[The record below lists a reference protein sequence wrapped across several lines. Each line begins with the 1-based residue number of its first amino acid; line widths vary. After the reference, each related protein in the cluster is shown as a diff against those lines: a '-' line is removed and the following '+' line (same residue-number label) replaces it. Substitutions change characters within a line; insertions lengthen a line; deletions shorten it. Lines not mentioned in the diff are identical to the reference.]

1 MKLELPFSHE
11 AFLDVFGA
19 YNSAL
24 WPVAAVVWLA
34 TACLAW
40 NWIWR
45 GRLNGRVLFALLAVH
60 WAWSGTVYHWL
71 FFRAIN
77 PAAALFGAAF
87 VVQAVLFTWLAV
99 ASRAHLV
106 AGPSLR
112 GVLGGAL
119 VLYGLVYPFLGFAF
133 GLQYPR
139 LPLFAVP
146 CPTTLVTAGWLLTS
160 AGVPRFVNIVPLLW
174 AAIGS
179 SAALALGIQADLALV
194 AAGALLAIDTL
205 VPSALGAK
213 AAA

>member
-19 YNSAL
+19 YNAAL
-24 WPVAAVVWLA
+24 WPVAAVLWLA
-34 TACLAW
+34 SAWLAW

-45 GRLNGRVLFALLAVH
+45 GRLDRRVLFALLAIH
-60 WAWSGTVYHWL
+60 WTWSGIVYHWL

-77 PAAALFGAAF
+77 PAAALFGTAF
-87 VVQAVLFTWLAV
+87 VVQAVLFTWLA
-99 ASRAHLV
+99 ASSRGHLV
-106 AGPSLR
+106 ASPSVR
-112 GVLGGAL
+112 GILGGVL

-139 LPLFAVP
+139 MPLFAVP

-174 AAIGS
+174 AVIGS
-179 SAALALGIQADLALV
+179 SAAFALGIQADLALV
-194 AAGALLAIDTL
+194 AAGALLAIDAL